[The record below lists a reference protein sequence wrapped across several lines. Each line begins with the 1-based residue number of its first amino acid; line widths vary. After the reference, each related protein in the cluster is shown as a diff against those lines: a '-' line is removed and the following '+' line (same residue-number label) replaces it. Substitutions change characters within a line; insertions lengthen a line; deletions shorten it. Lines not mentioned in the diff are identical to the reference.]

1 VVDVGCDDWRGKLAS
16 KWLVAVG
23 VFWSSKYYRGVAGVE
38 MAKFHRIK
46 DNRMGGDSVFGV
58 SNKLAAAGCVELDC
72 GSENGVEIVVRAEGG
87 SVWPLGGKTSING
100 LFLVVAVVTDIGSR
114 SGFPHNKPVSVFV
127 GETEIGIG
135 S

>member
-1 VVDVGCDDWRGKLAS
+1 MVDVGCDDWRGKLAS

-58 SNKLAAAGCVELDC
+58 SNKLAAAGSVELDLE
-72 GSENGVEIVVRAEGG
+72 SEDDVEVVVWAKGG
-87 SVWPLGGKTSING
+87 PVWPFSGKTSISG
-100 LFLVVAVVTDIGSR
+100 LFLVVAVVTNVGS
-114 SGFPHNKPVSVFV
+114 
-127 GETEIGIG
+127 
-135 S
+135 